1 MEWKAAFLN
10 CTILCTMVFGYC
22 AVCGLLHL
30 EQACSTVGGL
40 PPAGVCA
47 AGVQAGNCE
56 GRCCVLSAKYKKY
69 KENPYISE

>member
-1 MEWKAAFLN
+1 
-10 CTILCTMVFGYC
+10 MVFGYC

-47 AGVQAGNCE
+47 AVQAGNCE
-56 GRCCVLSAKYKKY
+56 GRCCVLSVTL
-69 KENPYISE
+69 